1 MKEEHFDNT
10 AEAVDEVPKG
20 GSGRKNTIFTD
31 DTLAKMILNTD
42 QWFRVFH
49 YVGPNYVKTIG
60 TLNSSASYW
69 RNKLRA
75 QGYMMEYQTR
85 QDKDE
90 QYATLYAKVTPVQED
105 IL

>member
-10 AEAVDEVPKG
+10 AEAVDEVPNG

-31 DTLAKMILNTD
+31 DTLAKLMLNTD

-49 YVGPNYVKTIG
+49 YIGPDYIKTIG
-60 TLNSSASYW
+60 TLTSSATYW

-75 QGYMMEYQTR
+75 QGYVMEYKTR
-85 QDKDE
+85 QDRDE